1 MPHNFETTSDEG
13 VRQVFPV
20 DDLYMKLDANL
31 ERYED
36 VRRDNIYD
44 QHVSYA
50 RSIAK
55 NIADG
60 MDARQVVSIISVEII
75 HFNMDVLKTVELTNY
90 FLEENERPERL
101 DTLLN
106 VLRPSGDV
114 HSGITADVMQDYAL
128 SRVERDREACMHLAE
143 AAIQHMMTPVI
154 HPLALAFIKGDLM
167 YDQLDNVLFAQCVNE
182 KLEEMG
188 ASHRFN
194 QYLEVIEQD

>member
-1 MPHNFETTSDEG
+1 MPHNFETASDEG

-20 DDLYMKLDANL
+20 DDLYFQLSGDL
-31 ERYED
+31 SRYEEL
-36 VRRDNIYD
+36 RHDNIYD

-60 MDARQVVSIISVEII
+60 MDVQQVVSIIAVEII
-75 HFNMDVLKTVELTNY
+75 HFNMDVLKTVELANY
-90 FLEENERPERL
+90 FLTECERPERL
-101 DTLLN
+101 DALLN

-114 HSGITADVMQDYAL
+114 HSGITADVMQDYAV

-143 AAIQHMMTPVI
+143 AAVQHMMTPVI

-188 ASHRFN
+188 ASHRFD
-194 QYLEVIEQD
+194 QYLEVVEQD